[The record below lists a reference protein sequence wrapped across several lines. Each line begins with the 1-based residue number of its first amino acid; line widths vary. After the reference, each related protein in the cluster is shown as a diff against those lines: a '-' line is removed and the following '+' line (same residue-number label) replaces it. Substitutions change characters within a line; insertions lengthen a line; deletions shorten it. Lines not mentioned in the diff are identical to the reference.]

1 MTQTARKEQLLRDFE
16 QLPPALQRRVQE
28 YAHSL
33 VLETP
38 EGTPGEALLPF
49 LGILDEESAREID
62 EAIQKHCEQLEPHAS
77 W

>member
-28 YAHSL
+28 FAHSL
-33 VLETP
+33 VEQAP
-38 EGTPGEALLPF
+38 EGTPGEELIPF
-49 LGILDEESAREID
+49 VGILDEQSAREMD
-62 EAIQKHCEQLEPHAS
+62 EAIQKHCEQLEPHAR